1 MEKHS
6 LPLVARQ
13 AEPVEN
19 HAAVKTAVREYWNS
33 HVHDWKVA
41 KHPAGTLEFFREIE
55 DYRFEKLEY
64 LDRIIPFDGYRG
76 KQVLDVGCGVGN
88 DLTRFAKGGAQV
100 VGIDLAEHSIEL
112 ARKNFDFRRLNATF
126 VVMDGE
132 EMQFPDDSFD
142 FVYCHTVLHFTPN
155 PERMIRE
162 IHRVLRPN
170 GQAIIMT
177 VNKKSWMFHLHRMF
191 RVKIDH
197 LDSPVFCKYTIAD
210 FRSMLDVFSEVRIV
224 PERFPVPTKVH
235 EGLQAKLYNKLF
247 IGTFNLLPG
256 SWIRG
261 SGHHLLGF
269 VRKSDH
275 QRRRADS

>member
-1 MEKHS
+1 M
-6 LPLVARQ
+6 VADR
-13 AEPVEN
+13 AGDD
-19 HAAVKTAVREYWNS
+19 AAVKTAVRDYWNR

-64 LDRIIPFDGYRG
+64 LDRIMPFDGYNG
-76 KQVLDVGCGVGN
+76 KQVLEVGCGVAN

-112 ARKNFDFRRLNATF
+112 ARKNFDFRGLNGTF

-132 EMQFPDDSFD
+132 DLQFPDDSFD

-155 PERMIRE
+155 PARMIRE
-162 IHRVLRPN
+162 IHRVLRPD

-177 VNKKSWMFHLHRMF
+177 VNEKSWMNYLHRIF
-191 RVKIDH
+191 KVQIDH
-197 LDSPVFCKYTIAD
+197 LDSPVFRKYTLAG
-210 FRSMLDVFSEVRIV
+210 FRSMLDSFSEVTIV
-224 PERFPVPTKVH
+224 PERFPVATKVH
-235 EGLQAKLYNKLF
+235 EGLKAKLYNKIF
-247 IGTFNLLPG
+247 IGAFRLLPDTWMR
-256 SWIRG
+256 S

-269 VRKSDH
+269 VRKSDQH
-275 QRRRADS
+275 RHRVDS